1 MAKTKT
7 RCLSMACI
15 RKGLSKPVRL
25 NNTDLQVFLV
35 LVHVFMNKEKSD
47 GMKWL
52 CSAFSILKL
61 NDLIQT
67 NGRQTYE
74 KTGERQGGRRG
85 TRDMTRD
92 PMRWGEDA
100 GTGLQGKGV
109 HELGMNM
116 VHVYWSTE
124 GDTRRISSL
133 QRQWDTVSQMCSFIQ
148 MPNAELILEMGEK
161 KRRNNDNRLI

>member
-1 MAKTKT
+1 MFIYGSYKKRSVTASYTKQYW
-7 RCLSMACI
+7 SP
-15 RKGLSKPVRL
+15 S
-25 NNTDLQVFLV
+25 VFG

-47 GMKWL
+47 GMKWYESCVQL
-52 CSAFSILKL
+52 SVSWSWMTWSK
-61 NDLIQT
+61 QT
-67 NGRQTYE
+67 EDNHMKKQARDRVE
-74 KTGERQGGRRG
+74 GEARE
-85 TRDMTRD
+85 MRD

-109 HELGMNM
+109 HELGVNM

-124 GDTRRISSL
+124 GDTRISSL